1 MPRTSHSNRW
11 TSRIPW
17 GRCLNC
23 HLPMKATDLV
33 FTPFLNRPDP
43 LPARRVAGADRIET
57 LNYRFAPQVLRVKPA
72 PL

>member
-1 MPRTSHSNRW
+1 
-11 TSRIPW
+11 
-17 GRCLNC
+17 
-23 HLPMKATDLV
+23 MKVTDLV